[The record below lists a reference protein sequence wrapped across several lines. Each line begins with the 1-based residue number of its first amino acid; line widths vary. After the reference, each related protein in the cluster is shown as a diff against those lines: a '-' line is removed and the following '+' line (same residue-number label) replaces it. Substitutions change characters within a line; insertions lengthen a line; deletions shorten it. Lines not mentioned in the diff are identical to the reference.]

1 MTPSRLLVPIL
12 LVVSTAVLADFR
24 IESNDAGNRLLH
36 VAVVNSTQAAA
47 SNVQLSYFGDIR
59 GKPSVTPI
67 GICDLCITHI
77 VALYANDA
85 AEHGEFA
92 EAQNYLGDA
101 QPNGS
106 GFVLTFN
113 GDLRGKYITALA
125 TRWVNGVG
133 SDLFDTAELS
143 KAFLVQ

>member
-1 MTPSRLLVPIL
+1 MTPSRLVVLIL
-12 LVVSTAVLADFR
+12 FAISTAAF
-24 IESNDAGNRLLH
+24 
-36 VAVVNSTQAAA
+36 AA
-47 SNVQLSYFGDIR
+47 
-59 GKPSVTPI
+59 
-67 GICDLCITHI
+67 
-77 VALYANDA
+77 
-85 AEHGEFA
+85 
-92 EAQNYLGDA
+92 AQNYLGDA